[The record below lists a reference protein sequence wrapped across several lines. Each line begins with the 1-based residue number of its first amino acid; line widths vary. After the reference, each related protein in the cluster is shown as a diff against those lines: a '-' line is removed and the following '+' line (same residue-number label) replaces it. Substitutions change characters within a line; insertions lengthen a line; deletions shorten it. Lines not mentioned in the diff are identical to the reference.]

1 MLKIVQEKFQVDFP
15 DVSEEHGWQTDMESR
30 VKKDIPGREGRAGD
44 DCLSRYGTNTLFVNS
59 LPPGMDI
66 EDQEF
71 SDIRQMGTCISGNL
85 CEGYAYGDFTNK
97 EVNAVSLR
105 TGFDKKAELKTDD
118 DYRLV
123 DDVGGFVQ
131 RNNFT
136 ERM

>member
-1 MLKIVQEKFQVDFP
+1 
-15 DVSEEHGWQTDMESR
+15 
-30 VKKDIPGREGRAGD
+30 
-44 DCLSRYGTNTLFVNS
+44 
-59 LPPGMDI
+59 MDI

-85 CEGYAYGDFTNK
+85 CEGYAYGDNTNK

-105 TGFDKKAELKTDD
+105 AGFDKKSELKTDD

-123 DDVGGFVQ
+123 DDVGGFIQ

>member
-1 MLKIVQEKFQVDFP
+1 MLKIVQEKFQINFP

-30 VKKDIPGREGRAGD
+30 AKKGMPGREGRAGD
-44 DCLSRYGTNTLFVNS
+44 DCLSRYNTKTLFVNS

-71 SDIRQMGTCISGNL
+71 SDIRQMDTCISGNL

-118 DYRLV
+118 DYRLM
-123 DDVGGFVQ
+123 DDFGGFIQ

>member
-1 MLKIVQEKFQVDFP
+1 MLKIVQEKCQIDFP
-15 DVSEEHGWQTDMESR
+15 DVTEEHGWKTDLESR
-30 VKKDIPGREGRAGD
+30 AKKNIAGREGRPGGD
-44 DCLSRYGTNTLFVNS
+44 YLSRSSSNTMFSNS

-71 SDIRQMGTCISGNL
+71 SDIRQMGTSISGNL